1 MVKPVA
7 CPCGT
12 GLMLDDCCA
21 LYLHGNVATTAEQ
34 LMRSRYSAYV
44 LKDERYLLDTW
55 HASTCPTSLNLAND
69 DTRWLGLKVLK
80 HQLLDT
86 HHAVVEFVA
95 RYKVAGKAYRLHET
109 SQFALENE
117 RWFYVDGVLE

>member
-1 MVKPVA
+1 MAKPVA

-12 GLMLDDCCA
+12 GLMLDGCCA
-21 LYLHGNVATTAEQ
+21 LYLHGKVATTPEQ

-44 LKDERYLLDTW
+44 LKDECYLLATW
-55 HASTCPTSLNLAND
+55 HASTCPASLNLADD

-80 HQLLDT
+80 HQYLDT
-86 HHAVVEFVA
+86 HHAVVAFVA
-95 RYKVAGKAYRLHET
+95 RYKVAGKAYQLHET
-109 SQFALENE
+109 SQFMLENG